1 MSNQNNEVTLNQ
13 KQVTMTI
20 LNDIDRMK
28 TEGLS
33 LPKNY
38 NASNAL
44 NIAFLELIDMKVRSQ
59 PLLNVVTP
67 KSIYQSLLNMVLQG
81 LSPAKNQ
88 VYFIPYGNELQM
100 QRSYFGTQ
108 AALKRLSGVNNIWA
122 EVIREGE
129 KFEFENDNGRKRLT
143 SHEQKFETLDNEIV
157 GAYAVIDTEEDG
169 QLLEIMTKKQID
181 ASWSQAK
188 TSNVHN
194 KFGDQM
200 AMRTVINRAAKNYIN
215 TSDDSDLL
223 IHAINDTTENE
234 YDEEKRRKDV
244 TETPKSEKTES
255 LLDKYKET
263 QPKKEEAAEEKEEAP
278 IEETPEDNTSAAEEE
293 AKEEQP
299 TKPEKEANP
308 FDEIENS
315 KYADFEE
322 VDEDQEEANE
332 VDFSKMT
339 MDEIKKLL
347 DDAGAPYDKKA
358 KRDEIVAVAEMAL
371 NGGALQDELF

>member
-1 MSNQNNEVTLNQ
+1 MNNQNNEVTLNQ
-13 KQVTMTI
+13 KQVTKTI
-20 LNDIDRMK
+20 LNDVEKMQ

-44 NIAFLELIDMKVRSQ
+44 NVAFLELVDMKVNRQ
-59 PLLNVVTP
+59 PLLDVVTP
-67 KSIYQSLLNMVLQG
+67 RSIYQSLLNMVLQG

-108 AALKRLSGVNNIWA
+108 AVLKRLSGVKNIWA

-129 KFEFENDNGRKRLT
+129 KFEFENDGGRKRLT
-143 SHEQKFETLDNEIV
+143 SHEQKFETLDNEII

-169 QLLEIMTKKQID
+169 QLLEVMTREQID

-234 YDEEKRRKDV
+234 YDPDARRRDV
-244 TETPKSEKTES
+244 TEAPKSEKTKS
-255 LLDKYKET
+255 LLDKFQET
-263 QPKKEEAAEEKEEAP
+263 QPKKTEEAP
-278 IEETPEDNTSAAEEE
+278 IEEPEENKDGADTFENQEEPPAEPEEE
-293 AKEEQP
+293 I
-299 TKPEKEANP
+299 NP
-308 FDEIENS
+308 FDEIENAE
-315 KYADFEE
+315 YADFEE
-322 VDEDQEEANE
+322 MNEPEEPEEEKPNLTVPKLREKLDELGVKHDSN
-332 VDFSKMT
+332 MR
-339 MDEIKKLL
+339 
-347 DDAGAPYDKKA
+347 KA
-358 KRDEIVAVAEMAL
+358 ELEGLYEMAQ
-371 NGGALQDELF
+371 NGGVQDDLF